1 MPLPDLPQTRIYL
14 DFLNDKLPGK
24 KVLHCIST
32 TEHLLSFA
40 PRLELN
46 LDKALAAGLLHDIC
60 REYKDGK
67 ILRKAEEYGLP
78 ISAIEQAKPNLLHGP
93 LAAEI
98 CRKKLA
104 LDDDEI
110 YEAIYWHTT
119 GKPDLCRLG
128 QALYVADF
136 SEPVRNY
143 EEAEQAR
150 HILAR
155 DGFDAALC
163 YVARAKIEFFRN
175 KKVCAPMAEEFLR
188 WVEQEFA

>member
-1 MPLPDLPQTRIYL
+1 MPLPDLPQTRAYL
-14 DFLNDKLPGK
+14 EILNDKLPEK
-24 KVLHCIST
+24 KVFHCIST

-40 PRLELN
+40 PLLDLN

-67 ILRKAEEYGLP
+67 LLRKAEEYGLP

-104 LDDDEI
+104 LDDEI
-110 YEAIYWHTT
+110 SEAIYWHTT
-119 GKPDLCRLG
+119 GKPVLCRLG

-136 SEPVRNY
+136 SEPTRDY
-143 EEAEQAR
+143 PEAEQAR
-150 HILAR
+150 RILAR
-155 DGFDAALC
+155 DGFNTALL
-163 YVARAKIEFFRN
+163 YVARTKIDFFRN
-175 KKVCAPMAEEFLR
+175 KKVCAPMAEEFLH
-188 WVEQEFA
+188 WVEKELG